1 MGLTMSSHSSVNQGQ
16 SVQGESPVAEAEI
29 PSLLDR
35 EIPAM
40 IRRAQAV
47 FRRDLPQL
55 LVDYPHRW
63 VVYHGDRRVAVGS
76 SKRQLFQSCVHQG
89 LPHDELMV
97 RLIEPESTDEFDWNE
112 FRDV

>member
-1 MGLTMSSHSSVNQGQ
+1 MVMSSHSPVNQGQ
-16 SVQGESPVAEAEI
+16 SVQGEPPLAKAEI

-40 IRRAQAV
+40 IRRAQAA

-55 LVDYPHRW
+55 REEHLHRW
-63 VVYHGDRRVAVGS
+63 VAYHGDRRVAVGS
-76 SKRQLFQSCVHQG
+76 SKRQLFQECAREG
-89 LPHDELMV
+89 LPRDEFMV
-97 RLIEPESTDEFDWNE
+97 RFIEPEDTVELDWNE